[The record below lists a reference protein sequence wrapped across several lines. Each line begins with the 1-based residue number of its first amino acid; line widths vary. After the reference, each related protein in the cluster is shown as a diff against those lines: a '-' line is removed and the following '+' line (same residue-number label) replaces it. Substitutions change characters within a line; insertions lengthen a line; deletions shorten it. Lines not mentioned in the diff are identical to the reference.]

1 MQPLD
6 DTQPHAPFQEE
17 GDPEDEN
24 FLRPPYNEGDN
35 DDSTGPGCLVWG
47 LVGTIT
53 LGVALA
59 IVALA
64 GAAGWTAGQQVADGN
79 ASATQ
84 SALIQQQLARIPTD
98 VADGN
103 QYNLALRIN
112 YLATLTP
119 AVQGVPELQQ
129 TATALYFDGQ
139 PTETLPPTATP
150 PPVVEAEIT
159 EEVVEIVI
167 TPGHDS
173 GYDLEGLLQSAR
185 DHIARGEYAAAY
197 ELLDVIERVD
207 SDFQR
212 STVRGEISQVLT
224 NWAGQLY
231 ATTDSLAEA
240 IRLTTLAED
249 YGPIGELSYE
259 RLIAGMYLD
268 AQRAIGAGDHPTA
281 INHINR
287 IRNYQTT
294 YKGINLNELLF
305 EELVRYGNAWRME
318 GQYCQAVTYY
328 NQALGLFN
336 RPAVAAQ
343 RDNAQMIC
351 EQGTPVPPGEPG
363 ENGEGQPD
371 YAPVGQP
378 DS

>member
-1 MQPLD
+1 MPALD
-6 DTQPHAPFQEE
+6 DTQPHPPVREE
-17 GDPEDEN
+17 GDPEAEHYS
-24 FLRPPYNEGDN
+24 RPPHNQGDD
-35 DDSTGPGCLVWG
+35 DDSSGPGCLMWG

-53 LGVALA
+53 LGISLA

-64 GAAGWTAGQQVADGN
+64 GAAGWTAGQQEADRN

-84 SALIQQQLARIPTD
+84 AALIEQQLARIPTD

-119 AVQGVPELQQ
+119 AVQGVAELQQ
-129 TATALYFDGQ
+129 TATALHFDSQ
-139 PTETLPPTATP
+139 PTGTPPPTQTP

-159 EEVVEIVI
+159 EEVVEIDIV
-167 TPGHDS
+167 PGDDS
-173 GYDLEGLLQSAR
+173 GFNLEGLLQDAR
-185 DHIARGEYAAAY
+185 DHIAQGRYAAAY
-197 ELLDVIERVD
+197 EILDVIERVD
-207 SDFQR
+207 GDFQR
-212 STVRGEISQVLT
+212 TTVRGLMSQALT
-224 NWAGQLY
+224 NQARQLY

-249 YGPIGELSYE
+249 YGPIGDLSYE

-268 AQRAIGAGDHPTA
+268 VQRAIGAGDHPTA
-281 INHINR
+281 IRNLNR
-287 IRNYQTT
+287 ILSYQTT

-305 EELVRYGNAWRME
+305 EELVRYGDAWRAE
-318 GQYCQAVTYY
+318 GRYCQAVTYY
-328 NQALGLFN
+328 NQALSMFN
-336 RPAVAAQ
+336 RPGVAAQ
-343 RDNAQMIC
+343 RDSAQMIC
-351 EQGTPVPPGEPG
+351 EQGTPVPPGED
-363 ENGEGQPD
+363 GEGQPD